1 LKAERLQQDKK
12 PAGSR
17 ALKRKADQMSEAD
30 AGASSPEDGAADDG
44 VADDQA
50 PLTELLSQFL
60 KQATGQPQVT
70 PPAPPCSAKDLEK
83 ARVKAAKEAAKRA
96 KEEAA
101 KQKKEAAKD
110 QKDAE
115 RVLALA
121 AKATAGLNPVSSELN
136 ETHIPDNTPEVLETA
151 LNDLKAHVDEML
163 KSAQAIITASRKKG
177 FVNSKPT
184 LDFDGKA
191 MIQAVRESKA
201 IIKKL
206 QGFGKLMDS

>member
-1 LKAERLQQDKK
+1 
-12 PAGSR
+12 
-17 ALKRKADQMSEAD
+17 M
-30 AGASSPEDGAADDG
+30 
-44 VADDQA
+44 
-50 PLTELLSQFL
+50 
-60 KQATGQPQVT
+60 T

-83 ARVKAAKEAAKRA
+83 ARVKAAKEAAKCA

-121 AKATAGLNPVSSELN
+121 AKATAGLSPVSSELN
-136 ETHIPDNTPEVLETA
+136 STQIPDNTPEVLETA
-151 LNDLKAHVDEML
+151 LKDLRAHVDGML
-163 KSAQAIITASRKKG
+163 KSAQAIIAASKKKG
-177 FVNSKPT
+177 FVHSKPT

-191 MIQAVRESKA
+191 VLQAVRESKA

>member
-1 LKAERLQQDKK
+1 MQQDKK
-12 PAGSR
+12 LAGSR
-17 ALKRKADQMSEAD
+17 GSKRKADQMSETD
-30 AGASSPEDGAADDG
+30 AGACSPEDGAADDG

-50 PLTELLSQFL
+50 QAPLAELLSQFL

-70 PPAPPCSAKDLEK
+70 SPAPPCSAKDLEK
-83 ARVKAAKEAAKRA
+83 TRVKAAKEAAKRA

-121 AKATAGLNPVSSELN
+121 AKATAGLSPVSSELN
-136 ETHIPDNTPEVLETA
+136 STHIPDNTPEVLETA
-151 LNDLKAHVDEML
+151 LKDLKAHVDEML
-163 KSAQAIITASRKKG
+163 KSAQAVIAASKKRG
-177 FVNSKPT
+177 FVRSKPT

-191 MIQAVRESKA
+191 VIQAVKESKA